1 MVCSNSVSIQAGCYD
16 VQGRPWTLTAV
27 PGCRTVTISWFQQ
40 HDVASLRSSDIPT
53 VVVLV
58 QRDVQRQVFQRP
70 MLSLRRSA
78 HLELTSTV
86 TEGSM
91 QEWRTDSSVGR
102 WRVISWFEWDYGALW
117 LCIKCVGLYSYLL
130 TYLSFLR
137 YSTSTNG
144 LP

>member
-40 HDVASLRSSDIPT
+40 HDDDVASLRSSDIPT

-78 HLELTSTV
+78 HLELTV

-91 QEWRTDSSVGR
+91 QE
-102 WRVISWFEWDYGALW
+102 
-117 LCIKCVGLYSYLL
+117 
-130 TYLSFLR
+130 
-137 YSTSTNG
+137 
-144 LP
+144 